1 MASVPLA
8 CYGGASEASGQV
20 QHQATL
26 FAAQTGKLA
35 AGGALLST
43 GPVILG
49 NPRCRNG
56 LRAVRQSR
64 GLSSVNLPPVDAQ
77 TWFYFRLLES
87 TAQPFVVINLDLR
100 FVLVNPA
107 FAELTG
113 YSADEL
119 EAMTVLDITPDCW
132 IAPGL
137 EAVERLQSTGRSVRY
152 EKEYRRKDGSIVPVE
167 AIVDVDR
174 DETGRIRGYFSFITD
189 CSERKQA
196 ERALRD
202 SEEKFRRLYDDAPFG
217 YHEIDSEGRIV
228 SINRTECEMLGFP
241 IEEMLGRPIFD
252 FVMEDQREAARNAV
266 AEKLRGDR
274 PLLPI
279 ERPYISKDGRR
290 LIVSI
295 EERHKIDANGQII
308 GIRSTMQDVTA
319 RKQTEAALVASE
331 RRVRALFEGIE
342 DVVFVHDLQG
352 QILDANPA
360 ACRRMG
366 YCREEFL
373 KLRTS
378 DLDDPE
384 FAAGFS
390 ERLQSQLEKRHVA
403 FEGRHRTKDGVL
415 IPVDISTSMIQLED
429 QVAVLAVCRDITE
442 RKALEEARRQF
453 AVAEYQN
460 AQAIEAKN
468 RDLLRSESRYRR
480 LTEGAHDAVV
490 VADQQGRVT
499 LFNPA
504 AERTF
509 GYQAG
514 EVLGRPLGDL
524 IPLALRDA
532 KGRER
537 IRDLRSAGL
546 VGQTVELKGLRKDG
560 EAFPLEL
567 SLSAVESEGEIQFI
581 MSIRDQTERQRMR
594 AMLVQSEK
602 LASIGLMS
610 AGVAHE
616 INNPLAYVGNNL
628 AVLERDF
635 KGVLAMM
642 ECYEEAHASLNE
654 TNPDLLDKIEDLSD
668 DLDWPYV
675 RANLQ
680 RMLNRTRDGVQR
692 VANIVQNLRGLA
704 RTSPPKMEAVLIP
717 ELIAPAIEMVQGR
730 IKRRGVEIVQ
740 SHLSPCRVMCVAPQ
754 ISQVVLNLLV
764 NAIQAIETS
773 GPEQGGRIEINTGP
787 EGDYFAI
794 EIADDGGGIE
804 PELLPRL
811 FDPFFTTKP
820 VGEGTGLGLSISH
833 GIVTGHGGRL
843 EVDSKPGHGTR
854 FRVLLP
860 LNPAI

>member
-1 MASVPLA
+1 
-8 CYGGASEASGQV
+8 
-20 QHQATL
+20 
-26 FAAQTGKLA
+26 
-35 AGGALLST
+35 
-43 GPVILG
+43 
-49 NPRCRNG
+49 
-56 LRAVRQSR
+56 
-64 GLSSVNLPPVDAQ
+64 VNLPPVDAQ

-107 FAELTG
+107 FSELTG
-113 YSADEL
+113 YSAEEL
-119 EAMTVLDITPDCW
+119 EVRTIADITPDCW

-137 EAVERLQSTGRSVRY
+137 EALERLHSTGRPVRY
-152 EKEYRRKDGSIVPVE
+152 EKEYRRKDGSIVPIE
-167 AIVDVDR
+167 AVVDVDR
-174 DETGRIRGYFSFITD
+174 DEAGRIRGYFSFITD

-202 SEEKFRRLYDDAPFG
+202 SEDKFRRLYDEAPFG
-217 YHEIDSEGRIV
+217 YHEIDAEGRIV
-228 SINRTECEMLGFP
+228 NINRTECEMLGFS

-252 FVMEDQREAARNAV
+252 FVEEPQREAARVAV
-266 AEKLRGDR
+266 AEKLRGER
-274 PLLPI
+274 PLQTI
-279 ERPYISKDGRR
+279 ERPYVAKDGRR

-295 EERHKIDANGQII
+295 DERHRVDSQGRII
-308 GIRSTMQDVTA
+308 GIRSTIQDITA

-342 DVVFVHDLQG
+342 DVVFVHDLEG

-366 YCREEFL
+366 YNREEFL

-390 ERLQSQLEKRHVA
+390 DRLRDQLEKRHVA
-403 FEGRHRTKDGVL
+403 FEGRHRTKEGLL
-415 IPVDISTSMIQLED
+415 IPVDISTSTIQFED

-442 RKALEEARRQF
+442 RKALEAARRQF
-453 AVAEYQN
+453 ALE
-460 AQAIEAKN
+460 IEAKN
-468 RDLLRSESRYRR
+468 RDLLSSESRYRR

-490 VADQQGRVT
+490 VADEQGLVT

-509 GYQAG
+509 GYTDD
-514 EVLGRPLGDL
+514 EVLGRPLDNL

-537 IRDLRSAGL
+537 IRDLRDAGL
-546 VGQTVELKGLRKDG
+546 VGQTVELQGHRKDG
-560 EAFPLEL
+560 ELFPLEL

-635 KGVLAMM
+635 QGVLAMM
-642 ECYEEAHASLNE
+642 ECYDQSHSTLR
-654 TNPDLLDKIEDLSD
+654 TNDPNLLQKIEELSD

-675 RANLQ
+675 RSNLQ
-680 RMLNRTRDGVQR
+680 RMLNRTREGVTR

-704 RTSPPKMEAVLIP
+704 RTSPTKMESVLIP

-730 IKRRGVEIVQ
+730 VRRRGAELVQ
-740 SHLSPCRVMCVAPQ
+740 THLSTCRVMCVGPQ

-773 GPEQGGRIEINTGP
+773 GAEQGGRIEVKTGP
-787 EGDYFAI
+787 HGDYFAI

-804 PELLPRL
+804 PEALPKL

-833 GIVTGHGGRL
+833 GIVTAHGGRIDV
-843 EVDSKPGHGTR
+843 ESDPGQGTR

-860 LNPAI
+860 LKSTI